1 MSREIHVKGMVLQS
15 APYAEY
21 DRRVVLLTKEL
32 GKITAFAR
40 GARRPTSVLL
50 AASGTF
56 HFGDFTLYEGRS
68 AYTLGG
74 AHITN
79 YFRKV
84 RENLENS
91 FYGAYFAEL
100 AAYYG
105 RENLEAG
112 EMLNLLYAALRA
124 LENEVMPR
132 PLIRCAYE
140 IRMMVMNGEYP
151 QQAAEDENL
160 LPAVRYTM
168 QYIFT
173 APLGKLFSFA
183 LKDEVFEQLVKIHDP
198 ICRRTID
205 ARMKSLEI
213 LETIG

>member
-1 MSREIHVKGMVLQS
+1 MSREIHVKGMVLLS

-40 GARRPTSVLL
+40 GARRPTSALL

-56 HFGDFTLYEGRS
+56 HFGDFTLYEGRN
-68 AYTLGG
+68 AYTLSG

-79 YFRKV
+79 YFQKV
-84 RENLENS
+84 REDLDNS
-91 FYGAYFAEL
+91 IYGAYFAEL

-124 LENEVMPR
+124 LENGVIKR
-132 PLIRCAYE
+132 PLIRCIYE

-151 QQAAEDENL
+151 QHVADDAGL
-160 LPAVRYTM
+160 LPAAGYTLK
-168 QYIFT
+168 YIFT
-173 APLGKLFSFA
+173 APLGKLFSFTVT
-183 LKDEVFEQLVKIHDP
+183 DEVFEQLIKVHAP
-198 ICRRTID
+198 IFKSTID

-213 LETIG
+213 LEAIG